1 MQSSIPKILQ
11 ERRIDPKILHI
22 LTELSVC
29 LSVCLARFWKKE
41 EEEVQM
47 DCFCITNK
55 QRGRKK
61 ETSAASPPLGGG
73 YSADGSA
80 PEGAEERKRAYV
92 WRLPGRA
99 KESGSDMLLFTA
111 TPSADSCSCSFV
123 CLSVRLFVFGQEQR
137 RRRRRS
143 ASSLFH
149 SQETGRVLVEGRV
162 SGRGRHEQAGE
173 LLEVDQE

>member
-1 MQSSIPKILQ
+1 M
-11 ERRIDPKILHI
+11 DPKILHI
-22 LTELSVC
+22 LTEF
-29 LSVCLARFWKKE
+29 SVCLARFWKKE
-41 EEEVQM
+41 EQEVQM